1 MTFAMC
7 AVNELQ
13 QARAQK
19 LDFVAQLDILESVG
33 ARLRP
38 HNDVDR
44 WACAGT
50 PHQIEEP
57 KTAELSQAPLESV
70 ALDGG
75 VAVLRNDE
83 TNSGRRARGKNHPQ
97 IEVGGAET
105 LAVPHRGAQVAT
117 ASQPMPPP

>member
-1 MTFAMC
+1 M
-7 AVNELQ
+7 NELQ
-13 QARAQK
+13 QARAEK
-19 LDFVAQLDILESVG
+19 LDLVAQLDILESVG

-44 WACAGT
+44 GPCADR
-50 PHQIEEP
+50 PHQIDEP
-57 KTAELSQAPLESV
+57 KTAELSQPPLEPV

-83 TNSGRRARGKNHPQ
+83 TNSGRRARGKNYPQ

-105 LAVPHRGAQVAT
+105 LAVPHRGAQVAA
-117 ASQPMPPP
+117 ASQPMPSW